1 MRSWCACPLC
11 REIGFYCG
19 TSSVVILQS
28 QLKVTQFCMFNK
40 FHINQYLCIFYVSSD
55 MSKHDNAIPW
65 LIYPYIQ
72 CIVKALS
79 NVINCQSQSNLL
91 ENWVQSE
98 HHLLTRLVFSSFW
111 WVSKPNVWTCYKF
124 LTHMLAHLMDSM
136 ITKFH
141 LVMEIHL
148 IFWCNETELPVP
160 IISSISL
167 SFIP

>member
-111 WVSKPNVWTCYKF
+111 WVSKPNVWTCYMCLDLKSIDGHIF
-124 LTHMLAHLMDSM
+124 FSLTHCCYVLYL
-136 ITKFH
+136 
-141 LVMEIHL
+141 LVIQ
-148 IFWCNETELPVP
+148 FCW
-160 IISSISL
+160 SL
-167 SFIP
+167 SIYSFGATL